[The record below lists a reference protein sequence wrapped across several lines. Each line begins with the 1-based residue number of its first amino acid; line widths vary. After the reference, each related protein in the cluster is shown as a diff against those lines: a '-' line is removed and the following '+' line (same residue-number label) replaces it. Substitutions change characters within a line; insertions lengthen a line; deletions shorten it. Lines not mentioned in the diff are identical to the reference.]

1 MSLQYRLRLG
11 QHYVQCDAYPCDAEY
26 PATGEEYYKSAPDG
40 WVHIETQK
48 LGEEIDIIRSSNKWI
63 MFAATSEMASP
74 TLSVTNVARAGS
86 PPRRATLTGNT
97 SDL

>member
-48 LGEEIDIIRSSNKWI
+48 LGEEIDQSDYCPAYQCCLSNR
-63 MFAATSEMASP
+63 P
-74 TLSVTNVARAGS
+74 H
-86 PPRRATLTGNT
+86 GN
-97 SDL
+97 